1 MQFIACVQVY
11 LILAHILSRNAS
23 SESGQ
28 LRYPKTGEDTNVSY
42 IVERFKRT
50 WAVEQWKQLGYFK
63 EEQILDI
70 NIHWLKFDAPNDISF
85 YALGTTYML
94 FIVVGFTGNLLVIFL
109 FARCKSL
116 RTPANYLIVNLAIT
130 DGLMSLKSVVV
141 VYNCFHKGPA
151 LGELACRLFGFLGG
165 LTGTTSII
173 TLSVISFDRY
183 FVIKFPLKR
192 SFSKA
197 RIKICL
203 AIAWIY
209 GIIFSI
215 IPAMDVGFGKYT
227 YEGYLTTCSFDYLT
241 DSKKIKIF
249 IIVFFVAAWVVPFIL
264 ISFSYGNILKVV
276 TSRTITSKRGRESFR
291 HMRQEMNKRQEITVA
306 RVAFST
312 ILLWFVSWT
321 PYAIVALLGVFDQ
334 KYLITPLV
342 SMFPALFCKTASC
355 LDAYVYALSH
365 PKFKMELRKL
375 CFRQRDINRKVF
387 ALPGDTQRDFKNE
400 KAPHKNPKLKHQDA
414 EDEVEEINIDS
425 ICLPTSAS
433 GMEICEKVSE
443 TIVSCGDQKTGP
455 SMFEMICMRP
465 DFKNKSSGL
474 RKLARQWSSKEKDK
488 DNDEED
494 KEL

>member
-151 LGELACRLFGFLGG
+151 LGEL
-165 LTGTTSII
+165 
-173 TLSVISFDRY
+173 
-183 FVIKFPLKR
+183 
-192 SFSKA
+192 
-197 RIKICL
+197 
-203 AIAWIY
+203 
-209 GIIFSI
+209 
-215 IPAMDVGFGKYT
+215 
-227 YEGYLTTCSFDYLT
+227 GYLTTCSFDYLT